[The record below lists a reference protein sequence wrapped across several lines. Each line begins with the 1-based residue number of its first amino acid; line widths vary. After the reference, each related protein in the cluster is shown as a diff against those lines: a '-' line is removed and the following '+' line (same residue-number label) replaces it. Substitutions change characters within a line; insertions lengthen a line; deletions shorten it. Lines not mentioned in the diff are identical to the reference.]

1 MHQHQELP
9 VIYLMR
15 EGAVEVQDS
24 GGHTVTYSKGQLMI
38 LYTKGTV
45 IYDFGDWTDGFKYK
59 ERG

>member
-1 MHQHQELP
+1 
-9 VIYLMR
+9 MR

-45 IYDFGDWTDGFKYK
+45 IYDCGDWTDGFIYK